1 MLAPASC
8 GRGPENPPSGHSGIV
23 MSLEGWVCH
32 CWGGVVHISCRGL
45 FGVLRGWERLGKDLN
60 EVETVVENQGQGSKV
75 EGPSTTA
82 PRLCE
87 DRGRLSKNGW
97 AEGRGTSEMTKR
109 GLGGCAPDPP

>member
-1 MLAPASC
+1 
-8 GRGPENPPSGHSGIV
+8 
-23 MSLEGWVCH
+23 MSLL
-32 CWGGVVHISCRGL
+32 GGVVHISCRGL

-97 AEGRGTSEMTKR
+97 AEGRGTGEMTKR

>member
-1 MLAPASC
+1 
-8 GRGPENPPSGHSGIV
+8 
-23 MSLEGWVCH
+23 MSLLGGGWYTSAVVVC
-32 CWGGVVHISCRGL
+32 
-45 FGVLRGWERLGKDLN
+45 GVLRGWERLGKDLN

-97 AEGRGTSEMTKR
+97 AEGRGTGEMTKR

>member
-1 MLAPASC
+1 M
-8 GRGPENPPSGHSGIV
+8 
-23 MSLEGWVCH
+23 
-32 CWGGVVHISCRGL
+32 
-45 FGVLRGWERLGKDLN
+45 GKDLN

-97 AEGRGTSEMTKR
+97 AEGRGTGEMTKR